1 LERTGARRSRREP
14 ELQREER
21 RARLLRVRTFG
32 DGHVRRPPG
41 CREKPAE
48 NRRRGRA
55 RTHQVGEAVMFRF
68 PRVGRPGC
76 GLSGQPPRSGG
87 VQRLVPKLGYRPL
100 QALLPLALLVVAIAA
115 TLVPASERRVM
126 RTEDPSGMVY
136 TPTGPVE
143 LDRVRAKPC
152 GNMRQGQGSLLQSL
166 AFRPSTRSCLGR
178 LDATFQVS
186 GNCNGPSNGPEPGLV
201 P

>member
-1 LERTGARRSRREP
+1 
-14 ELQREER
+14 
-21 RARLLRVRTFG
+21 
-32 DGHVRRPPG
+32 
-41 CREKPAE
+41 
-48 NRRRGRA
+48 
-55 RTHQVGEAVMFRF
+55 MFRF

-136 TPTGPVE
+136 TPTGQLSLIESGQSPAE
-143 LDRVRAKPC
+143 TC
-152 GNMRQGQGSLLQSL
+152 GRGKVLLQSL
-166 AFRPSTRSCLGR
+166 ALGR
-178 LDATFQVS
+178 RHGCA
-186 GNCNGPSNGPEPGLV
+186 
-201 P
+201 